1 MHKNFVDEQTT
12 YQSSF
17 RIFLSQKNEVKF
29 YTRNQSL
36 TIKDIATFDSKAAT
50 LSSLELFVAS
60 FVSSYI
66 LAIKKEAKREKILL
80 EEIEAR
86 FTCNLENPLE
96 LLGVVGYDDEATI
109 KSLSGD
115 LYIYSEMDASK
126 IKDLVQRALQ
136 KSIIYKMLNTQQINV
151 QIEPKIISL

>member
-1 MHKNFVDEQTT
+1 MHKNFVAEQTT

-17 RIFLSQKNEVKF
+17 RIFLSHKNEVKF

-36 TIKDIATFDSKAAT
+36 SVKDIATFDSKATT

-60 FVSSYI
+60 FASSYI
-66 LAIKKEAKREKILL
+66 LALKKEAKREKILL
-80 EEIEAR
+80 EEIEAC

-109 KSLSGD
+109 KSLSGVV
-115 LYIYSEMDASK
+115 YIYSETNPTH
-126 IKDLVQRALQ
+126 IEHLCQIALQ

-151 QIEPKIISL
+151 HVEPKIITL

>member
-66 LAIKKEAKREKILL
+66 LAIKKEAKSEKILL